1 MTIKDKE
8 LGPDNREAGKLMEAL
23 HNTVNSKRLKINRDK
38 DGCEDEDR
46 STAGV
51 GKDIFGKY
59 GFAETT
65 FKGKNYLV
73 QIRDLE
79 GYDQKTKLYQGMAI
93 SGLRQ
98 SEALKQLKSNGR
110 A

>member
-8 LGPDNREAGKLMEAL
+8 LGPYNREAGKLVEAL
-23 HNTVNSKRLKINRDK
+23 HNTINSKRLKIFTHK
-38 DGCEDEDR
+38 DGYED
-46 STAGV
+46 STTGV

-59 GFAETT
+59 GFAEMT
-65 FKGKNYLV
+65 FKGKAYLM

-79 GYDQKTKLYQGMAI
+79 GYYQSSKLYQGMAI

-98 SEALKQLKSNGR
+98 SEALKQLKELN
-110 A
+110 

>member
-8 LGPDNREAGKLMEAL
+8 LGPDNKEAGKLMEAL
-23 HNTVNSKRLKINRDK
+23 HNTIDSERLKILTDT
-38 DGCEDEDR
+38 DGNED
-46 STAGV
+46 STTGV

-59 GFAETT
+59 GFAEMA
-65 FKGKNYLV
+65 FKGKTYLM
-73 QIRDLE
+73 QIRDLK
-79 GYDQKTKLYQGMAI
+79 GYDQSSKLYQGMAI